1 MGNVELDGQAQRMCI
16 YIGESD
22 SWHGQPLYA
31 AILESLKVH
40 GLAGA
45 TVIRGVAGFG
55 AHSRAIHTAAILRL
69 SQDLPLRIEVV
80 DTPSRIS
87 EALDLI
93 EPMVGEGMITL
104 EAVRVVRYTHR
115 YLNPLPADRPVSEV
129 MTRDAISASAAM
141 TVAEAW
147 HLMLERNVK
156 TLPVVDE
163 RGKVVGML
171 TDDDLLERAGL
182 RQRLSVARQLDAA
195 LVEEELAALEGSSQ
209 RVSEIMS
216 QPVIVVRDDESL
228 GHAARQMTRRGV
240 KRLPV
245 VDGDGKLMGVLSRVD
260 VLCQVAD
267 MKPGRRAGR
276 HSPPVGRTLGEVM
289 SPIVPTVHQGS
300 DLQAI
305 IATFVE
311 TGSHR
316 LIVTGEEGR
325 VVGLVS
331 DADVIGKLP
340 TTHHRGLLAALRGTG
355 APPQITLRAQ
365 DLMSEGALSA
375 PPDTTI
381 IEALRLM
388 IPQERKWIVV
398 VDDAGKPLGL
408 ADRAILL
415 ASITPGAEGSAAI
428 ARST

>member
-1 MGNVELDGQAQRMCI
+1 MGNVELEGQAQRLCV

-45 TVIRGVAGFG
+45 TVVRGVAGFG

-80 DTPSRIS
+80 DTQEHIAR
-87 EALDLI
+87 ALDLI

-104 EAVRVVRYTHR
+104 EAVQVVRYTHR

-129 MTRDAISASAAM
+129 MTRDVASANTTM
-141 TVAEAW
+141 TAAEAW
-147 HLMLERNVK
+147 HLMLRRNVK
-156 TLPVVDE
+156 TLPVVDAQ
-163 RGKVVGML
+163 GKVVGML

-182 RQRLSVARQLDAA
+182 RQRLSVARQLDSA
-195 LVEEELAALEGSSQ
+195 LIEEELAALERSPQ
-209 RVSEIMS
+209 RVAQIMS
-216 QPVIVVRDDESL
+216 QPAIVIRDDESL
-228 GHAARQMTRRGV
+228 GHAARQMTRHGV

-245 VDGDGKLMGVLSRVD
+245 VDAEGRLKGVLSRVD
-260 VLCQVAD
+260 VLCQVANS
-267 MKPGRRAGR
+267 KPGRRLDR
-276 HSPPVGRTLGEVM
+276 PSPPVGRTLGEVM
-289 SPIVPTVHQGS
+289 SPVVPMVYRDD
-300 DLQAI
+300 DLQAV
-305 IATFVE
+305 IAAFVA

-316 LIVTGEEGR
+316 LIVTEEGGR
-325 VVGLVS
+325 AIGLVS

-340 TTHHRGLLAALRGTG
+340 TTHHRGLLSALRGTG
-355 APPQITLRAQ
+355 TAPQLTLRAQ
-365 DLMSEGALSA
+365 DLMSEGVLSA
-375 PPDTTI
+375 SPDTTI

-388 IPQERKWIVV
+388 LPQERKWIVV

-415 ASITPGAEGSAAI
+415 ASITPGADLSASI
-428 ARST
+428 